1 MQNVN
6 TITTTFAHGIAA
18 LRAHYNAGS
27 KDIQAVL
34 SGRGKF
40 GYTEQIHAAMVA
52 HSVDPLELFALPQK
66 QVKRAVQM
74 VHAIVTKTYKDIDA
88 TTACGLYALN
98 LSPDDS
104 LTFDTLHFLIAGMVR
119 TDGATGDVK
128 GVQRSRLGKMFAKV
142 GINTVSTQKSRSWGD
157 NGFCQALGVTFAP
170 VRTQDRVVTLN
181 REHPLTVAFLKMV
194 DGATDA
200 QIAQIGG
207 DKGE

>member
-6 TITTTFAHGIAA
+6 AVTFAQGIAA

-40 GYTEQIHAAMVA
+40 GYTEQIHAAMIA
-52 HSVDPLELFALPQK
+52 HGVNPLELFELPQK

-74 VHAIVTKTYKDIDA
+74 VHAIVTKTYRDIDA

-98 LSPDDS
+98 LSPDDALS
-104 LTFDTLHFLIAGMVR
+104 FDTLHLLIAGIAR
-119 TDGATGDVK
+119 TDGATGDTK
-128 GVQRSRLGKMFAKV
+128 GVQRSRLARMFSRV
-142 GINTVSTQKSRSWGD
+142 GVNTVSTQKSRSWGD

-181 REHPLTVAFLKMV
+181 REHPLTVAFLRMV

-200 QIAQIGG
+200 QIDQIGG
-207 DKGE
+207 KTED